1 MQGKL
6 LNWYSF
12 IFRKQQSST
21 ALVLF
26 SRILRNHGQTG
37 SHRKNYSGQNR
48 WRWFTGGAAAPLL
61 GFSLMTTFK
70 DLVGTPPFKL
80 DKDPLKHKIK
90 KAWLYRKERNYDQAV
105 IVLEEAMEMAIGQ
118 NNELIV
124 SRVIDELANTYYEMG
139 KLDEAEQA
147 FRGLLQRLITLH
159 KKQDHDPEFIDVSLK
174 LSDIFARKGKIDD
187 AEIGYKHCAAK
198 QMKVVE
204 KHMAKYSI
212 NYGGSYD
219 IPQVINQYGAVFT
232 DPLALYGLCLEQY
245 AHFIVRYREEKRL
258 DDTAQLMDEA
268 LKISHQIYGINC
280 FHTIN
285 MLNNYGALLIA
296 RNRFDLAKKYLEIGI
311 DRILYIDEC
320 STLLPGYYCNYSE
333 ALYHCGQRA
342 EALQYAKK
350 AVHLSHSE
358 SKELQNYTM
367 RFLQDMEKDYNRHRL

>member
-12 IFRKQQSST
+12 IFRKQSLT
-21 ALVLF
+21 ALVMF
-26 SRILRNHGQTG
+26 PRIPRNHGRTG
-37 SHRKNYSGQNR
+37 GRGKSNWGQKG
-48 WRWFTGGAAAPLL
+48 WRWFTGSTAFPLL
-61 GFSLMTTFK
+61 GFSMITTFK
-70 DLVGTPPFKL
+70 DLFGTPPFQL

-90 KAWLYRKERNYDQAV
+90 EAWLYRKEHNYDQAV
-105 IVLEEAMEMAIGQ
+105 MVLEEAMQIATGR

-124 SRVIDELANTYYEMG
+124 SRIIDELANTYYEMG

-147 FRGLLQRLITLH
+147 FRDLLQRLMILH
-159 KKQDHDPEFIDVSLK
+159 TKKDYDPEFIDVSLK
-174 LSDIFARKGKIDD
+174 LSDIFAQKGKLDD
-187 AEIGYKHCAAK
+187 AEIGYKHCVAR

-219 IPQVINQYGAVFT
+219 IPQVVNQYGAVFT

-245 AHFIVRYREEKRL
+245 AHFIARYREEKRI
-258 DDTAQLMDEA
+258 DDTAQLIDEA
-268 LKISHQIYGINC
+268 LKISYQIYGINC
-280 FHTIN
+280 SHTIN
-285 MLNNYGALLIA
+285 MLNNYSALLID

-320 STLLPGYYCNYSE
+320 SSLLPGYYCNYSE
-333 ALYHCGQRA
+333 ALYHCGQRV

-350 AVHLSHSE
+350 AVNLSQSE
-358 SKELQNYTM
+358 SKELRNYTT
-367 RFLQDMEKDYNRHRL
+367 RFLQDMEKDYKRHR

>member
-1 MQGKL
+1 M
-6 LNWYSF
+6 
-12 IFRKQQSST
+12 
-21 ALVLF
+21 F
-26 SRILRNHGQTG
+26 SKIPFKHGQT
-37 SHRKNYSGQNR
+37 SSRRKGYSDQKT
-48 WRWFTGGAAAPLL
+48 WQWFSRGAGAPLL

-70 DLVGTPPFKL
+70 DLTGISPFKL
-80 DKDPLKHKIK
+80 DKDPLKQKIK
-90 KAWLYRKERNYDQAV
+90 EAWLYRKQRNYDQAV
-105 IVLEEAMEMAIGQ
+105 AVLEEAMRMAIEQ
-118 NNELIV
+118 NVDLVI
-124 SRVIDELANTYYEMG
+124 SRIIDELANTYYEMG
-139 KLDEAEQA
+139 KLDDAEQA
-147 FRGLLQRLITLH
+147 FRDLLQRLITLH

-174 LSDIFARKGKIDD
+174 LASIFAQKGKLDD
-187 AEIGYKHCAAK
+187 AEIGYKHCTAK

-258 DDTAQLMDEA
+258 DDTVQLMDEA

-285 MLNNYGALLIA
+285 MLNNYGALLIT
-296 RNRFDLAKKYLEIGI
+296 RNRFDLAKKYLEVGI
-311 DRILYIDEC
+311 DRILHIDEC

-333 ALYHCGQRA
+333 ALYHCGQRV

-350 AVHLSHSE
+350 AVQLSQSE
-358 SKELQNYTM
+358 TKEIQNYTAK
-367 RFLQDMEKDYNRHRL
+367 FLHDMEKDYHRRR

>member
-1 MQGKL
+1 MQGRL
-6 LNWYSF
+6 LNWYPF
-12 IFRKQQSST
+12 VFRKQRSLA
-21 ALVLF
+21 ALIGF
-26 SRILRNHGQTG
+26 SKLLREHDQRSGHKKG
-37 SHRKNYSGQNR
+37 YSDR
-48 WRWFTGGAAAPLL
+48 CRWFTRCAVAPLL

-70 DLVGTPPFKL
+70 DLLGTPPFEL

-90 KAWLYRKERNYDQAV
+90 MAWLYRKQHKYDQAV
-105 IVLEEAMEMAIGQ
+105 MVLEEAMQIAPER

-147 FRGLLQRLITLH
+147 FRSLLQRLINLH
-159 KKQDHDPEFIDVSLK
+159 KKQDNDPEFIDVSLK
-174 LSDIFARKGKIDD
+174 LSDIFAQKGKLDD
-187 AEIGYKHCAAK
+187 AEIGYKHCTAR

-212 NYGGSYD
+212 NYSGSYD

-258 DDTAQLMDEA
+258 DDTTQLMDEA

-285 MLNNYGALLIA
+285 MLNNYGALLIS

-320 STLLPGYYCNYSE
+320 SSLLPGYYCNYSE
-333 ALYHCGQRA
+333 ALYHCGQRL

-350 AVHLSHSE
+350 AVSLSNSE
-358 SKELQNYTM
+358 SKKLKDYTV
-367 RFLQDMEKDYNRHRL
+367 RFLQDMEKDYNRRR